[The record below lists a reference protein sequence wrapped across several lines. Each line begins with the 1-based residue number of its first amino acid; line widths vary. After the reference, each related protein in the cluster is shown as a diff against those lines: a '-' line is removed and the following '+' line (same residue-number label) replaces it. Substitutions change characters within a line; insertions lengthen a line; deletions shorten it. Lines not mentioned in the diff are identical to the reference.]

1 MSLPLRER
9 GLKYM
14 IYLHILIIKY
24 VTPFVGAWIEITID
38 NIGNTICGG
47 RSFRGSVDWNERGF
61 GPACEVKQSLPLRER
76 GLKYGFHRQSLP
88 DPELYLILKILPP
101 RQRQQKNWKNMY
113 RITVSKEY
121 PRQPIYWRPDIYRTL
136 HQFQKNQPVTAVS
149 ICRRK
154 VKNFWVWTSNF

>member
-1 MSLPLRER
+1 MFHNINLRICEILQSLPSRER
-9 GLKYM
+9 GLK
-14 IYLHILIIKY
+14 LRK
-24 VTPFVGAWIEITID
+24 EIFPK
-38 NIGNTICGG
+38 NRRMG
-47 RSFRGSVDWNERGF
+47 
-61 GPACEVKQSLPLRER
+61 SLPLRER

-88 DPELYLILKILPP
+88 DPELYLILEILPP

-136 HQFQKNQPVTAVS
+136 HQFQKNQPVTAFS

-154 VKNFWVWTSNF
+154 VKNFWV